1 MDSTQHRH
9 VAKVLLDRY
18 FKTTPYP
25 YTRHHI
31 DSYDQF
37 MATDLIH
44 IVQSKN
50 PILILKDL
58 LPQEENTYQYK
69 VEIFVGGESG
79 TELEIGTPTHLV
91 GDTPRLLFPNEAR
104 LRNLTYASPVTANLL
119 VRITY
124 TRFVGRDKIV
134 TRLDPPADAFQKVPL
149 FQIPIMLHSK
159 LCALHDK
166 PAGFL
171 KEAGECIEDYGGYF
185 IIDGS
190 EKVLITKQEQA
201 FNTLTITPKDSDP
214 KDPQATL
221 FASISCLSPVSRQVK
236 TVTFRVRR
244 DGTILVGLPFV
255 RAPVPLF
262 IVFRALGVQSDEE
275 IVKLLFPDFE
285 SAEAKL
291 FMPLLQPSIL
301 EAYPF
306 TTTWDSVQYI
316 KLLTKG
322 FSEFH
327 VIDILR
333 NQTFV
338 HMSNEPMAQAL
349 FLADCVKRILR
360 VDQGFDSK
368 TDRDDIRN
376 QRCLVSG
383 FLIQMLFSAA
393 YKNWTKAFKL
403 GFEREYEMTRP
414 SYKEENFKNLFDP
427 VFALPTF
434 RQNNRLTESIMRG
447 FKGKWDTGLGED
459 KEGVLQSLGR
469 LSYTD
474 FISHCRRVVL
484 EFDTEGDGNPGP
496 RRLHTSQFG
505 YFCTSE
511 TPTGSSIG
519 ISKNMSILTAFSTAS
534 EVDPVR
540 AWLFKKGGVYA
551 PDTILETQRAIYVP
565 VCLDGGLV
573 GYTPRPKLLVESLK
587 SLKRSG
593 HLPYSTSVTFSIRA
607 RQVNIYM
614 DAGRPLRPLLWV
626 RGGALDFKRILS
638 FKTWAGLVLGPGAVT
653 ERVEG
658 SEGSEGVI
666 KALANTQF
674 QDPGPTWTL
683 DQYVEKLQAAE
694 GVIEYVDPYEQNEA
708 FLATFPSQIVPETTH
723 VEVHPSTILSMLT
736 SLIPFCHH
744 NQSPRNQ
751 LGDSQSKQAVS
762 MYATN
767 WSNRF
772 DNSAHVL
779 CYGEAPLS
787 RTLYT
792 NYLGEGRMPY
802 GQNIVLAV
810 ALWTG
815 YNQDDGIVFNKDA
828 FERGLFRT
836 MGYRSYEIQEEDD
849 PKTKSRIR
857 IGHPADPQLAMWKDL
872 RPGLDY
878 TKLDERG
885 IIKVGEYCD
894 ETTVLVGGY
903 SLDEAGR
910 IKDHSLTPQV
920 WTRGRVEKIVIL
932 NNAKGLRLIRVRIVQ
947 DRIPELGDKF
957 CLTYDHE
964 VYTDRGWVD
973 IPKVNKTHKVGQL
986 NHSTGR
992 IEYVTPLEIL
1002 AFENKDPLIEI
1013 WTADGGSQCVTMDH
1027 RLYVRMGGE
1036 TKWQLMPAT
1045 MVVDMTSLCHVFC
1058 RTVDGDTRIMGHR
1071 FHVSYEGDGKVYCL
1085 RVPSEVFL
1093 VRRTNTTIEASIGQW
1108 TGNSNRHGQ
1117 KGTAGAFLRG
1127 HDMPRSASGL
1137 VPDMIMNTHA
1147 IPSRMTIAQNLEQL
1161 AGKAM
1166 AALGSVA
1173 DCTAF
1178 MNDGSPE
1185 AALGSLLEHEGFEK
1199 YGNEILYNGATG
1211 EQIPAAIFMG
1221 PVYAMRLKHM
1231 VEDKWQARAQGRKE
1245 QISHQPTG
1253 GRGNQGG
1260 LKIGEM
1266 DRDAIICH
1274 GIAEFM
1280 TESFMKRSDGAVVPL
1295 CTSCGTVPI
1304 YNPALSIALC
1314 PMCDGPAE
1322 YVGDSDQ
1329 TLELLPSLKKQTGS
1343 IVNVAMPFATN
1354 VVTNELTGL
1363 MNIGMRYVTTGG
1375 QNQTLRPVV
1384 PTDKTVAVTQLRPR
1398 ITKEIYVPQQAPPP
1412 QDANTVVTL
1421 EAMAKVSEDLANQVK
1436 ADEALNRVLARQA
1449 DEEAIPEAAV
1459 GVPVVSLVPIA
1470 PVFDAATLAAYPAM
1484 VESQDVL
1491 EQDAE
1496 LRRRGFVPG
1505 QFVVDSNGSS
1515 NSSNSNASNSSNSN
1529 NSNSNNSNS
1538 SGPPGL
1544 EDSPGGTPAP
1554 KTYPEPPRLVLDQR
1568 GGAPLWGGGPPLLSV
1583 DTSPMA
1589 MAPLQ
1594 GGLMPQRR
1602 LRMASPYQQG
1612 GFVQQVQQQQQQQE
1626 AGQQQQSQTS
1636 YSAPILVRKLE

>member
-1 MDSTQHRH
+1 MDSNQHRH
-9 VAKVLLDRY
+9 AAKVLLDRY
-18 FKTTPYP
+18 FKTTSYP

-37 MATDLIH
+37 MMTDLPNI
-44 IVQSKN
+44 IQSKN

-58 LPQEENTYQYK
+58 LPQEENTYRYK
-69 VEIFVGGESG
+69 VEIFVGGETG
-79 TELEIGTPTHLV
+79 TELEVGTPTFTA
-91 GDTPRLLFPNEAR
+91 GDTTRLLFPNEAR
-104 LRNLTYASPVTANLL
+104 LRNLTYASTVTANLL

-124 TRFVGRDKIV
+124 TKFVGQEKIV
-134 TRLDPPADAFQKVPL
+134 MRLDPPADAFQNVPL
-149 FQIPIMLHSK
+149 FRIPVMLHSK
-159 LCALHDK
+159 FCLLHNK

-185 IIDGS
+185 IVDGS
-190 EKVLITKQEQA
+190 EKVIITKQEQA
-201 FNTLTITPKDSDP
+201 FNTLYITPKDSDP
-214 KDPQATL
+214 KDPQATVY
-221 FASISCLSPVSRQVK
+221 STISCLSPVTRQVK
-236 TVTFRVRR
+236 TISIRLRK

-262 IVFRALGVQSDEE
+262 IVFRALGIQSDEE
-275 IVKLLFPDFE
+275 IVRLLFPDFE
-285 SAEAKL
+285 TAEAKL

-301 EAYPF
+301 EAFPF

-338 HMSNEPMAQAL
+338 HMSNEPRTQAL

-360 VDQGFDSK
+360 VDQGFEER

-383 FLIQMLFSAA
+383 FLLQMLFSTA
-393 YKNWTKAFKL
+393 YRNWTRAFKL
-403 GFEREYEMTRP
+403 GFEREYEMSKP
-414 SYKEENFKNLFDP
+414 NYKEENFKSLFDP
-427 VFALPTF
+427 AFALPLF
-434 RQNNRLTESIMRG
+434 RQGNHLTDSIMRG

-459 KEGVLQSLGR
+459 KEGVLQHLGR

-484 EFDTEGDGNPGP
+484 EFDTGDKNPKP

-511 TPTGSSIG
+511 TPTGASIG
-519 ISKNMSILTAFSTAS
+519 VSKNMSILTAFSTAS
-534 EVDPVR
+534 PIAPLRD
-540 AWLFKKGGVYA
+540 WLFKKGGVYA
-551 PDTILETQRAIYVP
+551 PDAILDTQRAIYVP
-565 VCLDGGLV
+565 VLLDGGLV
-573 GYTPRPKLLVESLK
+573 GYTARPILLTQVLK

-593 HLPYSTSVTFSIRA
+593 HLPYSTSVSFSIRA

-626 RGGALDFKRILS
+626 RNGALDFRRILS
-638 FKTWAGLVLGPGAVT
+638 FKTWTELVLGPVEPIDPTGPAVPIH
-653 ERVEG
+653 
-658 SEGSEGVI
+658 SLS
-666 KALANTQF
+666 NTQF
-674 QDPGPTWTL
+674 HDPGATWTL
-683 DQYVEKLQAAE
+683 DEYVEKLE
-694 GVIEYVDPYEQNEA
+694 PSVGVIEYVDPYEQNES
-708 FLATFPSQIVPETTH
+708 FVTTFPSQIRPETTH

-736 SLIPFCHH
+736 SLIPFPHH

-767 WSNRF
+767 WQNRF

-779 CYGEAPLS
+779 CYGEAPLC

-810 ALWTG
+810 ALWSG

-828 FERGLFRT
+828 FDRGLFRS
-836 MGYRSYEIQEEDD
+836 MGYRSYEMLEEDD
-849 PKTKSRIR
+849 PMTKSKIR
-857 IGHPADPQLAMWKDL
+857 IGNPADPQLALWKDL

-878 TKLDERG
+878 TKLDDQG
-885 IIKVGEYCD
+885 IIRVGEYCD

-932 NNAKGLRLIRVRIVQ
+932 YRGPLRLLKVRIVQ

-957 CLTYDHE
+957 CLTEDHD
-964 VYTDRGWVD
+964 VYTDRGWVGITD
-973 IPKVNKTHKVGQL
+973 LTVDLRVAQL
-986 NHSTGR
+986 NHKTGG
-992 IEYVTPLEIL
+992 IDYVNPLEVMT
-1002 AFENKDPLIEI
+1002 FTNNSPLVEIE
-1013 WTADGGSQCVTMDH
+1013 TADGGSQCVTQDH
-1027 RLYVRMGGE
+1027 RFYVRFGGE
-1036 TKWQLMPAT
+1036 TQWRLLPASIVVEQLSSRR
-1045 MVVDMTSLCHVFC
+1045 VYC
-1058 RTVDGDTRIMGHR
+1058 RTVTGDTRIMNHR
-1071 FHVSYEGDGKVYCL
+1071 YHLSYGNGLVYCL

-1093 VRRTNTTIEASIGQW
+1093 VRRSNSNIGQW

-1127 HDMPRSASGL
+1127 HDMPRTASGII
-1137 VPDMIMNTHA
+1137 PDMIMNTHA

-1185 AALGSLLEHEGFEK
+1185 AAIGTLLEHEGFEK

-1221 PVYAMRLKHM
+1221 PVYGMRLKHM

-1253 GRGNQGG
+1253 G
-1260 LKIGEM
+1260 
-1266 DRDAIICH
+1266 
-1274 GIAEFM
+1274 
-1280 TESFMKRSDGAVVPL
+1280 
-1295 CTSCGTVPI
+1295 
-1304 YNPALSIALC
+1304 
-1314 PMCDGPAE
+1314 
-1322 YVGDSDQ
+1322 
-1329 TLELLPSLKKQTGS
+1329 
-1343 IVNVAMPFATN
+1343 
-1354 VVTNELTGL
+1354 
-1363 MNIGMRYVTTGG
+1363 
-1375 QNQTLRPVV
+1375 
-1384 PTDKTVAVTQLRPR
+1384 
-1398 ITKEIYVPQQAPPP
+1398 
-1412 QDANTVVTL
+1412 
-1421 EAMAKVSEDLANQVK
+1421 
-1436 ADEALNRVLARQA
+1436 
-1449 DEEAIPEAAV
+1449 
-1459 GVPVVSLVPIA
+1459 
-1470 PVFDAATLAAYPAM
+1470 
-1484 VESQDVL
+1484 
-1491 EQDAE
+1491 
-1496 LRRRGFVPG
+1496 
-1505 QFVVDSNGSS
+1505 
-1515 NSSNSNASNSSNSN
+1515 
-1529 NSNSNNSNS
+1529 
-1538 SGPPGL
+1538 
-1544 EDSPGGTPAP
+1544 
-1554 KTYPEPPRLVLDQR
+1554 
-1568 GGAPLWGGGPPLLSV
+1568 
-1583 DTSPMA
+1583 
-1589 MAPLQ
+1589 
-1594 GGLMPQRR
+1594 
-1602 LRMASPYQQG
+1602 
-1612 GFVQQVQQQQQQQE
+1612 
-1626 AGQQQQSQTS
+1626 
-1636 YSAPILVRKLE
+1636 